1 MPRSFDTSADYD
13 GSVEVLH
20 RAFSDA
26 DYWRAR
32 LTDSGGDETRLESM
46 RVGGEPG
53 HDNTIEVAMLQ
64 VVHSK
69 NLPALVTQLH
79 RGDLHIRRTESWGP
93 IIDGTATASL
103 GVSITDAPV
112 NLSGTAVLS
121 PTADGGSRIRVM
133 VTVQVRVPIVGGK
146 VEKILVAHLTG
157 VVEAEQ
163 RFTAAWIKD
172 HA

>member
-1 MPRSFDTSADYD
+1 MSGNFD
-13 GSVEVLH
+13 GCVEDVY

-32 LTDSGGDETRLESM
+32 LTDSGVDEMRLESM
-46 RVGGEPG
+46 RVGGESG
-53 HDNTIEVAMLQ
+53 DDSTIDVAMLQ
-64 VVHSK
+64 VTHSK

-79 RGDLHIRRTESWGP
+79 RGDMHIRRTENWGP

-103 GVSITDAPV
+103 GASIKDAPV
-112 NLSGTAVLS
+112 NLWGSAVLS
-121 PTADGGSRIRVM
+121 PTAEGGFRMRVM
-133 VTVQVRVPIVGGK
+133 ATVQVRVPILGGK